1 MKLKLAETFRSIQ
14 GEGHLTGKPMFF
26 IRFAGCN
33 VRTCDLHPSNR
44 NLCDTD
50 WSVSAVL
57 DHKDHIEQLAVQ
69 ARDLMGHQGWVSIT
83 GGEPTDQM
91 FALYFLVNEL
101 RRLGLQVNI
110 QTSGVRLVQCP
121 WDWLTVSPKCSVAG
135 LEQRFGNEMKLLYQG
150 QDAGELRSWQRQTK
164 FWNYYLMPLHQ
175 DGAPN
180 TAETAQAV
188 LDNAG
193 WELATQA
200 HKIWGLR

>member
-1 MKLKLAETFRSIQ
+1 MKLKLAETFKSIQ

-33 VRTCDLHPSNR
+33 VRTCDLHPSNS

-50 WSVSAVL
+50 WSMNALL
-57 DHKDHIEQLAVQ
+57 DHEDHIEQLAVQ

-91 FALYFLVNEL
+91 EPLYFLVNEL
-101 RRLGLQVNI
+101 RRRGLQVNI
-110 QTSGVRLVQCP
+110 QTSGTRLIQCP

-164 FWNYYLMPLHQ
+164 FWNYYLMPLYNGH
-175 DGAPN
+175 GAN
-180 TAETAQAV
+180 IAETAQAV
-188 LDNAG
+188 MDNAG
-193 WELATQA
+193 WELTTQD